1 MIMIMELKINVSY
14 SQFRIKN
21 CARGFFCLFSKQ
33 KVNELLGREKLKF
46 GKEGKKR
53 RKIETYS
60 IWALRAAENVVC
72 FK

>member
-1 MIMIMELKINVSY
+1 MELKINVSY

-46 GKEGKKR
+46 GKKKEEKLKHILFGR
-53 RKIETYS
+53 
-60 IWALRAAENVVC
+60 
-72 FK
+72 